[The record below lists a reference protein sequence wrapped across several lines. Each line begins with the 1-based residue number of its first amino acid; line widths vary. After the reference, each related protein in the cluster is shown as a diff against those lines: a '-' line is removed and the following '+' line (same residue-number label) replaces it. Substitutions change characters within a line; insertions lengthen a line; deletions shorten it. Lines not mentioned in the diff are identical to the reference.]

1 MQSMTPNGFVFVALV
16 LVGCGS
22 GAGPEPASVVRLL
35 DEVGRVE
42 IDSAV
47 DLADAPAVR
56 ERTQRRFEA
65 IAGDRLDGF
74 FSAADERVR
83 RLVGGE
89 AAAEAAPPAV
99 RVADGAAGIRV
110 DGPAALW
117 RPLDAPPGATGR
129 VSHAIAVRLAVDEE
143 TDLRLCVLR
152 VGDGDADLGA
162 AGLVSSLQHGR
173 APDTVE
179 LRPDGPADEG
189 GVVTYRAVHR
199 WLDRY
204 RYVLGLVVRAGG
216 ARLVDVERSLPTP
229 LGTVLEETAPRP
241 GGSPWA
247 RRVARGGDRRE
258 SLVLLAPGAARWPIE
273 VPASGARL
281 GLSVGH
287 VDPADEAGL
296 AFSVEIRAD
305 GRSLSRTGASLEN
318 DGGPLSRWTDVSVD
332 LDAWS
337 GRAVEVVLSASTES
351 AEPVAVAFANPIV
364 VARRDGSTPRPPDVM
379 LVSLD
384 TVRADRV
391 SAYGYS
397 RDTTP
402 TLAALAARSAVFT
415 NAIAPAPWTLP
426 SHVTILSGQLPD
438 RHGVRHTSQRIDPT
452 TVPMLARELRAR
464 GYRTVAVTGGGYV
477 APDFGFE
484 EGFEEYRT
492 ADPAPPLHL
501 GSDVAM
507 RMSAESRRR
516 IDEVLAEPRDRPV
529 FLFAHTYVAH
539 EYHAE
544 VDDLVAVGMPRE
556 EAAELPQDRRWTS
569 LRKRLRSTDDPARF
583 ADELAVLS
591 RRYDAAL
598 RSADRLVER
607 VLTASR
613 ALERPDEALVV
624 VLSDHGEEIGEHGD
638 FGHAHDLHE
647 ELLRVPLLFF
657 GRGVAAGSHDAVVS
671 LADVAPTVRDLLG
684 LDPLAELTDGRSL
697 RPAFDGG
704 PFAGEPALAVS
715 GTPSRQ
721 EKHALRGE
729 RWKLKVE
736 RRPEGTDRIALFDLE
751 GVGEAADVS
760 KSEADRTKQIARR
773 LESRVAALRR
783 LASTTGTAE
792 ISPEREEELRALGY
806 LGN

>member
-1 MQSMTPNGFVFVALV
+1 MVGALV
-16 LVGCGS
+16 LAGCG
-22 GAGPEPASVVRLL
+22 AGERPPGDLPVRLL
-35 DEVGRVE
+35 DEVGRVR
-42 IDSAV
+42 IDSTL
-47 DLADAPAVR
+47 DLGDARAVR
-56 ERTQRRFEA
+56 ERTHRRFEA

-74 FSAADERVR
+74 HSAADERVR
-83 RLVGGE
+83 RVISG
-89 AAAEAAPPAV
+89 AAAAPGAAEPAV
-99 RVADGAAGIRV
+99 RVSDGAAGIRV

-117 RPLDAPPGATGR
+117 RPLDPPPGSDAR
-129 VSHAIAVRLAVDEE
+129 VSHAIAVRLAVDEGS
-143 TDLRLCVLR
+143 DLRLCLLR
-152 VGDGDADLGA
+152 VEDESADLGA
-162 AGLVSSLQHGR
+162 PDLVSPLQHGR

-179 LRPDGPADEG
+179 LRPDGPADAS

-199 WLDRY
+199 WVDRY

-216 ARLVDVERSLPTP
+216 ARLVDVERSLPTA

-241 GGSPWA
+241 GGSPWV

-258 SLVLLAPGAARWPIE
+258 SLVLLAPGTACWPIE
-273 VPASGARL
+273 VPESGARL
-281 GLSVGH
+281 GLAVGH
-287 VDPADEAGL
+287 VDPEEEAGIEI
-296 AFSVEIRAD
+296 SVEIRAD
-305 GRSLSRTGASLEN
+305 GRSRTRAGSSLVN
-318 DGGPLSRWTDVSVD
+318 DGGPLARWTSVTVD
-332 LDAWS
+332 LDEWAGS
-337 GRAVEVVLSASTES
+337 AVEIVLAASTEA

-364 VARRDGSTPRPPDVM
+364 VARREPSTPRPPDVL

-402 TLAALAARSAVFT
+402 ALAALAERSAVFT
-415 NAIAPAPWTLP
+415 QAIAPAPWTLP

-438 RHGVRHTSQRIDPT
+438 RHGVRHTSQRIDPS

-477 APDFGFE
+477 APDFGFG

-544 VDDLVAVGMPRE
+544 VDDLVAVGVPRD
-556 EAAELPQDRRWTS
+556 EAEALPQDRRWTS
-569 LRKRLRSTDDPARF
+569 LRKRLRTTDDPARF
-583 ADELAVLS
+583 ADELAVMS

-598 RSADRLVER
+598 RAADRLVER

-613 ALERPDEALVV
+613 ALERPDETLVV
-624 VLSDHGEEIGEHGD
+624 VLSDHGEELGEHGD

-657 GRGVAAGSHDAVVS
+657 GRGVGAGRHDAVVS

-697 RPAFDGG
+697 RPAFAGG

-715 GTPSRQ
+715 GTPTRQ

-736 RRPEGTDRIALFDLE
+736 RRPQGNDRVFLFDLAE
-751 GVGEAADVS
+751 SGEAVDVS
-760 KSEADRTKQIARR
+760 GGEVERTKQIANR
-773 LESRVAALRR
+773 LEARVAALRR
-783 LASTTGTAE
+783 LASSTGTAE